1 MKEADGE
8 FNGVQVYQHKQCLR
22 RKTRSDMGSEPAF
35 KMHTRKSSLADCTLQ
50 WNIPM
55 PAYGKLQLA
64 DAKRAG
70 FHGIFIPRRLNR
82 SSLENLDCKP
92 RSGEISVQNVPHDL
106 I

>member
-1 MKEADGE
+1 
-8 FNGVQVYQHKQCLR
+8 
-22 RKTRSDMGSEPAF
+22 MGSEPAF

-70 FHGIFIPRRLNR
+70 FHGIFILGRLNK
-82 SSLENLDCKP
+82 SHLENIGCKL
-92 RSGEISVQNVPHDL
+92 RSGEMQVLRNTSP
-106 I
+106 